1 MHLKVDKSWYLK
13 ECPNAQFVVAL
24 FLCANL
30 LGRHDT
36 DVLVIYSASIT
47 ESVLMTTLL
56 CI

>member
-1 MHLKVDKSWYLK
+1 LK